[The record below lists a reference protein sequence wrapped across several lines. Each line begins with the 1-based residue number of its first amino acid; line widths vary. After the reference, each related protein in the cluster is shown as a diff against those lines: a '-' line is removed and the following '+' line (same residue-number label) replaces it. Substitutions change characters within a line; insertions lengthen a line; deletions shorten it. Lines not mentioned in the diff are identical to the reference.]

1 MGKLELPRKGFLMAQ
16 TDVGRLR
23 ITQIGSGIGRPKD
36 QKATLVGL
44 GLNKLNR
51 SRIVDDNPSIRGM
64 INKVHHLVHVEI
76 VE

>member
-1 MGKLELPRKGFLMAQ
+1 MAQ
-16 TDVGRLR
+16 TEVGRLR

-51 SRIVDDNPSIRGM
+51 SRIVDDNPSMRGM

>member
-1 MGKLELPRKGFLMAQ
+1 MAQ
-16 TDVGRLR
+16 SDAGRLR

-51 SRIVDDNPSIRGM
+51 SRVVADTPSIRGM
-64 INKVHHLVHVEI
+64 INKVHHLVYVEI

>member
-1 MGKLELPRKGFLMAQ
+1 MARSN
-16 TDVGRLR
+16 TGRLR

-51 SRIVDDNPSIRGM
+51 SRVVDDSPSTRGM
-64 INKVHHLVHVEI
+64 INKVLHLVNVEI
-76 VE
+76 IK

>member
-1 MGKLELPRKGFLMAQ
+1 VGRLGSLRKGFPMAQ
-16 TDVGRLR
+16 AEVGRLR

-51 SRIVDDNPSIRGM
+51 SRVLDDSPSIRGM

>member
-1 MGKLELPRKGFLMAQ
+1 MGKQELPRKGFPMAQ
-16 TDVGRLR
+16 TEVGRLR

-51 SRIVDDNPSIRGM
+51 SRVVDDSPSIRGM
-64 INKVHHLVHVEI
+64 INKIHHLVHVEI

>member
-1 MGKLELPRKGFLMAQ
+1 MAQ
-16 TDVGRLR
+16 TEVGRLR

-51 SRIVDDNPSIRGM
+51 SRVVDDSPSIRGM
-64 INKVHHLVHVEI
+64 INKIHHLVHVEI

>member
-1 MGKLELPRKGFLMAQ
+1 MLRKGFPMARSN
-16 TDVGRLR
+16 TGRLR

-51 SRIVDDNPSIRGM
+51 SRVVDDSPSTRGM
-64 INKVHHLVHVEI
+64 INKVLHLVNVEI
-76 VE
+76 IK

>member
-1 MGKLELPRKGFLMAQ
+1 MAQ
-16 TDVGRLR
+16 AEVGRLR

-51 SRIVDDNPSIRGM
+51 SRVLDDSPSIRGM

>member
-1 MGKLELPRKGFLMAQ
+1 MAQ
-16 TDVGRLR
+16 NEVGRLR
-23 ITQIGSGIGRPKD
+23 VTQIGSGIGRPKD

-51 SRIVDDNPSIRGM
+51 TRVLDNSPSIRGM
-64 INKVHHLVHVEI
+64 ITKVQHLVHVEI

>member
-1 MGKLELPRKGFLMAQ
+1 MAQ
-16 TDVGRLR
+16 PDVGRLR
-23 ITQIGSGIGRPKD
+23 ITQIGSGIGRPED

-51 SRIVDDNPSIRGM
+51 SRVVDDNPSIRGM

>member
-1 MGKLELPRKGFLMAQ
+1 MGKLELPRKGFLMVQ
-16 TDVGRLR
+16 TNVGRLR

-51 SRIVDDNPSIRGM
+51 SRVVDDNPSIRGM